1 MKTIYLIRHS
11 VPYKNISYKNS
22 LLEDYTQNI
31 LIPLSSKGEKRAK
44 EITDKYFSN
53 NINRLYS
60 SEYSRAINT
69 AKYISETNNITIN
82 VFPYFNERKLGN
94 TKNIKEDFWLKQL
107 KDENIKAPNG
117 ESQKEVRNRMLKGI
131 KIVLNSIIDNES
143 AAIVSHATAIT
154 FLLMNW
160 CELIDASLEDK
171 TRHLKYKNKTIINDS
186 FKTPEIFKLTFTP
199 KNKIIEINRIQNK

>member
-1 MKTIYLIRHS
+1 MKTIYLVRHS

-22 LLEDYTQNI
+22 SLDDYTKNI
-31 LIPLSSKGEKRAK
+31 LIPLSSEGEKIAK
-44 EITDKYFSN
+44 KITDKYFSN
-53 NINRLYS
+53 NINHLYS

-69 AKYISETNNITIN
+69 AKYIAEANNIAIN
-82 VFPYFNERKLGN
+82 IFSNFNERKLGN

-107 KDENIKAPNG
+107 KNEDIKTPNG
-117 ESQKEVRNRMLKGI
+117 ESQKEVRDRMLKGI
-131 KIVLNSIIDNES
+131 KIVLNSMIDNES
-143 AAIVSHATAIT
+143 AVIISHATAIT

-171 TRHLKYKNKTIINDS
+171 TRHLKYKNKTIVNDS

-199 KNKIIEINRIQNK
+199 KNKIIEITRI

>member
-1 MKTIYLIRHS
+1 MKTIYLVRHS

-22 LLEDYTQNI
+22 LLDDYTQNI
-31 LIPLSSKGEKRAK
+31 LTPLSDEGETRAK

-53 NINRLYS
+53 NIKHLYS
-60 SEYSRAINT
+60 SEYS
-69 AKYISETNNITIN
+69 SETNNITIN
-82 VFPYFNERKLGN
+82 IFPYFNERKLGN

-131 KIVLNSIIDNES
+131 KIVLNSMIDNES
-143 AAIVSHATAIT
+143 AVIISHATAIT

-171 TRHLKYKNKTIINDS
+171 KRHLKYKNKTIINDS
-186 FKTPEIFKLTFTP
+186 FKTPEIFKLTFTS
-199 KNKIIEINRIQNK
+199 KNKIIEITRI

>member
-11 VPYKNISYKNS
+11 NQYKNIYCQNDS
-22 LLEDYTQNI
+22 LDEHTQNI
-31 LIPLSSKGEKRAK
+31 LIPLSCQGEKNAK
-44 EITDKYFSN
+44 KIADKYFSN
-53 NINRLYS
+53 NINYLCS

-69 AKYISETNNITIN
+69 AKYISNNNNIPIN
-82 VFPYFNERKLGN
+82 IFSEFNERNLGEPE
-94 TKNIKEDFWLKQL
+94 NITEQFWLQQL
-107 KDENIKAPNG
+107 KNEKIKTKNG
-117 ESQKEVRNRMLKGI
+117 ESQQEVRNRMLKGI

-143 AAIVSHATAIT
+143 AVIISHATAIT

-186 FKTPEIFKLTFTP
+186 FKTPEIFKLIFTS
-199 KNKIIEINRIQNK
+199 KNKIIEITRI